1 MTKPR
6 ATLGSTQAP
15 VLAASGVSRVAAAI
29 CACAFLLVFLAG
41 SKLLACG
48 LEYPGMGQPRFV
60 HLHLHTDYSLL
71 DGACNIPELVN
82 ETARR
87 GMPAVAVTDH
97 GNLFAAANFYHEA
110 TTRGVKPLIGCEV
123 YVARGSR
130 LDRSAPSP
138 GAETPLPSRAD
149 SGPEPVR
156 GSNHLLL
163 LCETNEGYRN
173 LLKLVS
179 AGFLEGFYYKPR
191 IDLDLLSRHS
201 RGLIALSACL
211 RGAVAE
217 SLLEERYDQARE
229 ATYQFRDIFGKGNF
243 FLEVQ
248 DQGIEAEKRVNQDLV
263 RLSRE
268 TGVPLVATNDCHY
281 LTQADAHAQEVLLCI
296 QTGKTMGDPQRMK
309 FATDQFYFKT
319 TAEMARVFAELPEAL
334 ERTTAIAER
343 CNVKIERVSNPFPEF
358 QVPAGHTLDTY
369 FEKVVRE
376 GFAAR
381 LPHLEE
387 LAKQSR
393 LRYPLDAYER
403 RLTEEIRIIQ
413 KMRFA
418 SYFLIVWDFI
428 RYARAQGVPVGPG
441 RGSAAG
447 SLASY
452 ALQITDVDPLQYGL
466 LFERFLNPER
476 VSLPDIDIDFCVRR
490 RGEVISYVTEKYGR
504 ENVAQIITFG
514 TMAAK
519 AAIKDVGRALD
530 MPYGEV
536 DRLAKLV
543 PNQLNITLEEALKQS
558 SQLRSMATRDDRVR
572 ELMEVAE
579 RLEGLARHASTHAAG
594 VVISPQ
600 PLTEIVPL
608 YKTNRDEVTTQYD
621 MNALERIGLLK
632 MDFLGLTTLTVLH
645 DTVELVK
652 RNRGIQLDLS
662 ELPLGD
668 AETFKL
674 FARGETT
681 AIFQFESHG
690 MRDILRRYQPSR
702 LEDLTALNAL
712 YRPGPIQGGMID
724 DFIKRKH
731 DPKRISY
738 ELPELA
744 EILEETYGVILY
756 QEQVMQIANRLAG
769 FSLGEADILRRA
781 MGKKKREEM
790 AAQRDKFLAGCR
802 ANKIS
807 AKKAER
813 VFDLMA
819 EFAGYGFNKSHS
831 CAYALLAYETA
842 YLKTH
847 YPVEFMA
854 ALLTSETGN
863 TEKVV
868 RYIDEARGMGITV
881 LPPDVNSSALNFTP
895 LEGAIRFGLAAIKNV
910 GENTA
915 KGIIEARER
924 RGRFNNLYEFCETLD
939 SRLLNRRVLES
950 LIKSGALD
958 SFRAPRAQLW
968 AAIDD
973 AMGHGQR
980 LGQQRSVGQH
990 GLFGARQV
998 SAEVALNQLP
1008 DAEEWSEEH
1017 RLAGEYATLGFYL
1030 SGHPLAKYAGRLQG
1044 LGAVELGA
1052 VEGKRSGEEITV
1064 AGIVVNIRPMRSR
1077 KGDRW
1082 AILTLQDTTG
1092 VLEVLAFPESF
1103 ARLEG
1108 MLRAG
1113 APLLVK
1119 GRVNVEEVGTR
1130 VVILEAG
1137 PLEEVAESGPSLLR
1151 VRVNRNALDE
1161 FTMDCLQGLFSVNR
1175 GNCPVEFEVTS
1186 PDGTIA
1192 RVLTDRR
1199 VHVDKELVEKV
1210 REMCGADAVEVVN

>member
-1 MTKPR
+1 
-6 ATLGSTQAP
+6 
-15 VLAASGVSRVAAAI
+15 
-29 CACAFLLVFLAG
+29 
-41 SKLLACG
+41 
-48 LEYPGMGQPRFV
+48 MGPPRFI
-60 HLHLHTDYSLL
+60 HLHLHTDFSLL
-71 DGACNIPELVN
+71 DGACEISELVK

-110 TTRGVKPLIGCEV
+110 ITRGVKPLIGCEV

-130 LDRSAPSP
+130 HDRGTASP
-138 GAETPLPSRAD
+138 GADVGARTPGAEAGRST
-149 SGPEPVR
+149 
-156 GSNHLLL
+156 NHLLL
-163 LCETNEGYRN
+163 LCETTEGYRN
-173 LLKLVS
+173 LIQLVS
-179 AGFLEGFYYKPR
+179 AGFLEGFYYRPR
-191 IDLDLLSRHS
+191 IDYDLLAQHS
-201 RGLIALSACL
+201 RGLLALSACL
-211 RGAVAE
+211 RGAVADA
-217 SLLEERYDQARE
+217 LLEERYDEARE
-229 ATYQFRDIFGKGNF
+229 SAYRLRDIFGKGNF

-248 DQGIEAEKRVNQDLV
+248 DQGIEVEKRVNQDLV

-268 TGVPLVATNDCHY
+268 TGIPLVATNDCHY
-281 LTQADAHAQEVLLCI
+281 LTQADARAQEVLLCI
-296 QTGKTMGDPQRMK
+296 QTGKTISDPQRMK

-319 TAEMARVFAELPEAL
+319 AAEMAQVFRELPDAV
-334 ERTTAIAER
+334 ERTATIAER
-343 CNVKIERVSNPFPEF
+343 CNVKIERVANPFPEF
-358 QVPAGHTLDTY
+358 RLPAGHTLDTY
-369 FEKVVRE
+369 FEQVVRE

-381 LPHLEE
+381 VPHLEA
-387 LAKQSR
+387 LAKNDR
-393 LRYPLDAYER
+393 LRHPLADYER
-403 RLTEEIRIIQ
+403 RLSEEIQTIK

-428 RYARAQGVPVGPG
+428 RYARAQSVPVGPG

-447 SLASY
+447 SLVSY
-452 ALQITDVDPLQYGL
+452 ALRITDVDPLQYGL

-476 VSLPDIDIDFCVRR
+476 VSLPDIDIDFCMRR
-490 RGEVISYVTEKYGR
+490 RGEVIDYVTRTYGR
-504 ENVAQIITFG
+504 DNVAQIITFG

-543 PNQLNITLEEALKQS
+543 PNQLNITLDDALRQS
-558 SQLRSMATRDDRVR
+558 PQLRSQVERDERLH
-572 ELMEVAE
+572 ELMEVAQ

-608 YKTNRDEVTTQYD
+608 YKTSRDEITTQYD

-632 MDFLGLTTLTVLH
+632 MDFLGLTTLTVLD
-645 DTVELVK
+645 DTVKLVAESQ
-652 RNRGIQLDLS
+652 GVQLDLDD
-662 ELPLGD
+662 LPLDD
-668 AETFKL
+668 AEAYKL

-681 AIFQFESHG
+681 AIFQFESRG
-690 MRDILRRYQPSR
+690 MRDILRRYEPSR

-724 DFIKRKH
+724 DFINRKQG
-731 DPKRISY
+731 RTRVSY
-738 ELPELA
+738 ELPELQ

-790 AAQRDKFLAGCR
+790 ASQRQKFVAGCR
-802 ANKIS
+802 ANKTP

-813 VFDLMA
+813 IFDLMA

-831 CAYALLAYETA
+831 CAYALLAYQTA

-847 YPVEFMA
+847 YPVEFIS

-868 RYIDEARGMGITV
+868 RYTHEAHGMGITV
-881 LPPDVNSSALNFTP
+881 LPPDVNSSALHFTP
-895 LEGAIRFGLAAIKNV
+895 VGGAIRFGLAAIKNV

-915 KGIIEARER
+915 RGILEARTQ
-924 RGRFNNLYEFCETLD
+924 RGRFNTTYEFCEALD

-950 LIKSGALD
+950 LIKSGAMD
-958 SFRAPRAQLW
+958 SFGSPRARLW

-973 AMGHGQR
+973 AMAYGQR
-980 LGQQRSVGQH
+980 AGHLRSVGQH

-998 SAEVALNQLP
+998 SLEVASNELP
-1008 DAEEWSEEH
+1008 EVEEWPEEQ

-1030 SGHPLAKYAGRLQG
+1030 SGHPLAKYTGQLKE

-1052 VEGKRSGEEITV
+1052 IEGKRSGEEITV
-1064 AGIVVNIRPMRSR
+1064 AGIVVNVRPMRSR

-1082 AILTLQDTTG
+1082 AIFSLQDMTG
-1092 VLEVLAFPESF
+1092 MIEGLAFPEAF
-1103 ARLEG
+1103 ARVEG
-1108 MLRAG
+1108 ILRTG
-1113 APLLVK
+1113 SPVLVK
-1119 GRVNVEEVGTR
+1119 GRVNLEEVGTR
-1130 VVILEAG
+1130 VVVLEAR
-1137 PLEEVAESGPSLLR
+1137 PLEDVAESGPTLLR
-1151 VRVNRNALDE
+1151 VRVDRNTLDE
-1161 FTMDCLQGLFSVNR
+1161 FTMDCLQGLFNLNR
-1175 GNCPVEFEVTS
+1175 GSCPVEFELVS
-1186 PDGTIA
+1186 PDGTLA

-1199 VHVDKELVEKV
+1199 VRVDKALLEKV
-1210 REMCGADAVEVVN
+1210 REMCGSDAVEIVH